1 MKNNNGRIIGG
12 LIVII
17 IILSVFCIL
26 FATNTLELNSIKVKG
41 DDKSKQN
48 NLVENKDKQ
57 TELEVVS
64 DTEALTLGK
73 DLYDKATEIYSTW
86 VLTPYCGYG
95 SNELYNQEGVN
106 IGGQPGYSYYES
118 MFNNIDEL
126 REYLLKYLSQDIV
139 NSKVPKN
146 ILENQEEIADYIIYN
161 NKLYCRRDAGKGW
174 LSSYLGKYDI
184 KVNSKESSK
193 ISYTITSYY
202 AKNRDECNNNEL
214 NFLSCDKSN
223 IENKDTNFT
232 IEKINDK
239 WIVTNYTLYE

>member
-1 MKNNNGRIIGG
+1 MKNNNGKIIGG

-26 FATNTLELNSIKVKG
+26 FATNTLELNSIKVK
-41 DDKSKQN
+41 DDNKNKQN

-57 TELEVVS
+57 PELEVVS
-64 DTEALTLGK
+64 DSEALTLGK

-95 SNELYNQEGVN
+95 SNELYNHEGVN

-146 ILENQEEIADYIIYN
+146 VLENQEEIADYIIYN

-202 AKNRDECNNNEL
+202 TKNEEVC
-214 NFLSCDKSN
+214 SKYWGCDKSN
-223 IENKDTNFT
+223 IETKDTNFT

-239 WIVTNYTLYE
+239 WIVTDYTLYE

>member
-1 MKNNNGRIIGG
+1 MKNNNGKIIGG

-41 DDKSKQN
+41 DGKSKQN

-57 TELEVVS
+57 PELEVVS

-95 SNELYNQEGVN
+95 SNELYNHEGVN
-106 IGGQPGYSYYES
+106 IGGQSGYLYYES

-146 ILENQEEIADYIIYN
+146 VLENQEGIADYIIYN
-161 NKLYCRRDAGKGW
+161 NKLYCRQDAGKGW
-174 LSSYLGKYDI
+174 LFSYLGKYDI
-184 KVNSKESSK
+184 KVNSKESNK

-202 AKNRDECNNNEL
+202 TKNEDKCSRYD
-214 NFLSCDKSN
+214 NFWSCDKSDT
-223 IENKDTNFT
+223 ENKDTNFT

-239 WIVTNYTLYE
+239 WIVTDYTLYE

>member
-1 MKNNNGRIIGG
+1 MKNNNGKIIGG

-73 DLYDKATEIYSTW
+73 DLYDKATEVYSTW

-106 IGGQPGYSYYES
+106 IG
-118 MFNNIDEL
+118 
-126 REYLLKYLSQDIV
+126 
-139 NSKVPKN
+139 
-146 ILENQEEIADYIIYN
+146 
-161 NKLYCRRDAGKGW
+161 
-174 LSSYLGKYDI
+174 
-184 KVNSKESSK
+184 
-193 ISYTITSYY
+193 
-202 AKNRDECNNNEL
+202 
-214 NFLSCDKSN
+214 
-223 IENKDTNFT
+223 
-232 IEKINDK
+232 
-239 WIVTNYTLYE
+239 